1 MFFGGNFQLWK
12 LHTAADY
19 LSFFL
24 LLLAGIAV
32 FVVAAK
38 CMNRRRNHETA
49 VNKVMK
55 RLGKLGKKP
64 SRVYKNVTLKTED
77 GGQSLDGIV
86 LDRGGIRLVRAYGW
100 GTKIYGKP
108 DGEMWR
114 REDPKRKE
122 EFKNPLFEL
131 NAAAELIKNALKDQG
146 MEKITV
152 TPLVVFADNYQ
163 IPELYLG
170 YGSCSTTYQELKDWY
185 KKQGLPKEAA
195 YDVEKASA
203 AVEGLLTA
211 GTGNA

>member
-1 MFFGGNFQLWK
+1 
-12 LHTAADY
+12 
-19 LSFFL
+19 
-24 LLLAGIAV
+24 
-32 FVVAAK
+32 
-38 CMNRRRNHETA
+38 MNRRRNHETA

-131 NAAAELIKNALKDQG
+131 NAATELIKNALKDQG

>member
-12 LHTAADY
+12 LPTAADY

-24 LLLAGIAV
+24 FLLAGIAV

-100 GTKIYGKP
+100 GTKIYGQP

-114 REDPKRKE
+114 RVAPKR
-122 EFKNPLFEL
+122 
-131 NAAAELIKNALKDQG
+131 
-146 MEKITV
+146 
-152 TPLVVFADNYQ
+152 
-163 IPELYLG
+163 
-170 YGSCSTTYQELKDWY
+170 
-185 KKQGLPKEAA
+185 
-195 YDVEKASA
+195 
-203 AVEGLLTA
+203 
-211 GTGNA
+211 

>member
-24 LLLAGIAV
+24 FLLAGIAV

-77 GGQSLDGIV
+77 
-86 LDRGGIRLVRAYGW
+86 A
-100 GTKIYGKP
+100 
-108 DGEMWR
+108 
-114 REDPKRKE
+114 
-122 EFKNPLFEL
+122 
-131 NAAAELIKNALKDQG
+131 DQ
-146 MEKITV
+146 K
-152 TPLVVFADNYQ
+152 
-163 IPELYLG
+163 
-170 YGSCSTTYQELKDWY
+170 S
-185 KKQGLPKEAA
+185 
-195 YDVEKASA
+195 
-203 AVEGLLTA
+203 
-211 GTGNA
+211 

>member
-24 LLLAGIAV
+24 FLLAGIAV

-86 LDRGGIRLVRAYGW
+86 LDRGGPTGGGQRSTESPTAKCGGGKTRNERKSLRIRCLSSMRL
-100 GTKIYGKP
+100 
-108 DGEMWR
+108 R
-114 REDPKRKE
+114 
-122 EFKNPLFEL
+122 
-131 NAAAELIKNALKDQG
+131 
-146 MEKITV
+146 
-152 TPLVVFADNYQ
+152 
-163 IPELYLG
+163 
-170 YGSCSTTYQELKDWY
+170 SS
-185 KKQGLPKEAA
+185 
-195 YDVEKASA
+195 
-203 AVEGLLTA
+203 
-211 GTGNA
+211 